1 LTSRKI
7 IIIVADM
14 RNISREER
22 LRSYLA
28 FISAIIFLVSCGA
41 KLPSDTDLFSQAQE
55 HEGRQEFNDALRKY
69 DLIIENYPESEV
81 RYKAV
86 FMKGLILLE
95 NLKDNK
101 RAVETFDELLA
112 EYPDCDLADD
122 AAVLREIADR
132 DGDIMS
138 AFEDSLK
145 QE

>member
-1 LTSRKI
+1 MRANIYDVLRFKI
-7 IIIVADM
+7 AV
-14 RNISREER
+14 RYRPFFS
-22 LRSYLA
+22 
-28 FISAIIFLVSCGA
+28 GA
-41 KLPSDTDLFSQAQE
+41 GARGQTGIQRRPE
-55 HEGRQEFNDALRKY
+55 KY
-69 DLIIENYPESEV
+69 DLIVENYPQSGI

-122 AAVLREIADR
+122 AAVLREIAAGN
-132 DGDIMS
+132 GDIMS

>member
-1 LTSRKI
+1 
-7 IIIVADM
+7 M
-14 RNISREER
+14 RNVLREER
-22 LRSYLA
+22 LRLYP
-28 FISAIIFLVSCGA
+28 AILCALIFMMSCGS

-55 HEGRQEFNDALRKY
+55 HEGRQEFNDALKKY
-69 DLIIENYPESEV
+69 DLIVENYPQSGI

-122 AAVLREIADR
+122 AAVLREIAAGN
-132 DGDIMS
+132 GDIMS